1 VSVTAT
7 RLTFCWLTA
16 LSLVSCRIVEAERL
30 LPLTR
35 VSMSRVPSGGN
46 LISVVIGAYSTL
58 RILEML
64 EISRNVFGDNESR
77 HAMYR
82 AFRNCP
88 LEILAIKIAGGNTSD
103 GVLDDV
109 LEVSRILSMSWS

>member
-1 VSVTAT
+1 
-7 RLTFCWLTA
+7 
-16 LSLVSCRIVEAERL
+16 VEAERL

-103 GVLDDV
+103 GVLDV